1 MTHTLRLNCACLFL
15 LAIHAQAQ
23 VHWAKTFGGAIDGYA
38 GHGLVLAVSD
48 DSSIYATGGFQG
60 TIDAGG
66 NSLTANSTGSD
77 VLVLKLN
84 SGGEVLWA
92 KAFGGTA
99 FMYDW
104 EYGRHVAV
112 DELHDQ
118 IVVGGEIHTLFTLD
132 TIVFNGLTTSTG
144 GNAFLACFD
153 EDGNVRWGRAIKCS
167 SGFTS
172 LLDMHVSNTGVT
184 YGFGYLTCQTQ
195 APGSVP
201 QTIGPGGF
209 IVKYDSNGDLLDAET
224 PAQQGAG
231 ISAVAWLSATEWL
244 MVGEA
249 IGPQA
254 TIYGQPI
261 APPPGQN
268 YIGYLVR
275 TDTLG
280 NVQWSKLL
288 PSSTGSTCYAVA
300 HDPGGLSYLLGN
312 YVTDVVLDGDTLYPA
327 SGTFGYFLAA
337 LDAQGSFQWVVPF
350 SGSQSSDRRIGLAP
364 DGSVYVSGTQL
375 NDTLW
380 IGTTPYPP
388 LSDVD
393 HYVAHIG
400 TQGQMLGLL
409 RSPNSG
415 STYASVLPT
424 ADALYLSFAFD
435 TTLQFVDTTVINPGG
450 SNYSFLL
457 AKLGELNWTTS
468 IRSMESTTG
477 ELHIYANPN
486 NGLCTI
492 DLPEELRLTDDLM
505 LSVFDN
511 TGQLVQRV
519 PLRYNEQG
527 VRLDI
532 RAQAR
537 GIYHVELG
545 DGQQRYTG
553 TIVFE

>member
-1 MTHTLRLNCACLFL
+1 MTPIVRLTCALLFL
-15 LAIHAQAQ
+15 FASRAQAQ
-23 VHWAKTFGGAIDGYA
+23 VQWTQTFGGAIDGHA
-38 GHGLVLAVSD
+38 GRGLALAVAADGST
-48 DSSIYATGGFQG
+48 YATGGFYG
-60 TIDAGG
+60 TINAGG

-77 VLVLKLN
+77 VFVVKMN
-84 SGGEVLWA
+84 SSGEVLWA
-92 KAFGGTA
+92 KSFGGTA
-99 FMYDW
+99 FMYDVDF
-104 EYGRHVAV
+104 GRHVAV
-112 DELHDQ
+112 DPMHDQ
-118 IVVGGEIHTLFTLD
+118 VVVGGEIHTSFTVD
-132 TIVFNGLTTSTG
+132 TIIFDGSTTSVS
-144 GNAFLACFD
+144 GNVFLAGFD
-153 EDGNVRWGRAIKCS
+153 DFGSMQWGRSISCE
-167 SGFTS
+167 SGFAS
-172 LLDMHVSNTGVT
+172 LLDMHVSITGVT
-184 YGFGYLTCQTQ
+184 YGFGYASCQTQ
-195 APGSVP
+195 APGAVP
-201 QTIGPGGF
+201 QSIGPGGF
-209 IVKYDSNGDLLDAET
+209 IVKYDSNGELIGAET

-231 ISAVAWLSATEWL
+231 ISAVAWLSANEWL
-244 MVGEA
+244 MAGEA

-261 APPPGQN
+261 NPPSGQN
-268 YIGYLVR
+268 YIGYLAR

-280 NVQWSKLL
+280 AVQWSKLL

-300 HDPGGLSYLLGN
+300 HDPSGLSYLLGN

-327 SGTFGYFLAA
+327 SGTYGYFLAA
-337 LDAQGSFQWVVPF
+337 LDDQGSFQWVVPF

-364 DGSVYVSGTQL
+364 DGSVYVSGNQL

-380 IGTTPYPP
+380 IGSTPYPP
-388 LSDVD
+388 LSELD
-393 HYVAHIG
+393 HYIAHIG
-400 TQGQMLGLL
+400 TQGQLLGLL
-409 RSPNSG
+409 RSPSSA
-415 STYASVLPT
+415 STFSSVLPT
-424 ADALYLSFAFD
+424 ADAVYLSFAFD
-435 TTLQFVDTTVINPGG
+435 TTLQFVDTTVVNPGG
-450 SNYSFLL
+450 SNYSFLV

-545 DGQQRYTG
+545 DGQQRHTG